1 MVVTI
6 ECLGMVPPCKRCK
19 KLEENAKKAAEK
31 LRGEGIEVEIIK
43 GDVMSE
49 EATEKYGILMSPAT
63 IVNGE
68 VKYNGKLPDQRV
80 IERLIREASK

>member
-1 MVVTI
+1 MVVKV

-19 KLEENAKKAAEK
+19 KLEENTLKAADK
-31 LRGEGIEVEIIK
+31 LKAEGIEVEVIK

-49 EATEKYGILMSPAT
+49 EAQEKYGMLMSPAV

-80 IERLIREASK
+80 MERLIREAVK

>member
-1 MVVTI
+1 MVVKV

-19 KLEENAKKAAEK
+19 KLEENTLKAAEK
-31 LRGEGIEVEIIK
+31 LRAEGIEVEVIK

-49 EATEKYGILMSPAT
+49 ENQEKYGILMSPSV
-63 IVNGE
+63 IVNGK

-80 IERLIREASK
+80 MERLIREAV

>member
-19 KLEENAKKAAEK
+19 KLEQNALKAAEK
-31 LRGEGIEVEIIK
+31 LRKEGIEVEIIK

-49 EATEKYGILMSPAT
+49 EATGKYGILMSPSV

-80 IERLIREASK
+80 IERLIREAA

>member
-1 MVVTI
+1 MVVKV

-19 KLEENAKKAAEK
+19 KLEQNTLKAAEK
-31 LRGEGIEVEIIK
+31 LRAEGIEVEVIK

-49 EATEKYGILMSPAT
+49 ENQEKYGILMSPSV

-80 IERLIREASK
+80 MERIIREAA